1 MDLEVTR
8 GKILFTLFKLVDNSD
23 AYYGAIANVNS
34 LFTFQTNKD
43 VPRYKLVRVDLKE
56 PSTWTDVLDEA
67 EKDVLE
73 SAIVVNKNQIIVS
86 YMSEIKDVL
95 QLRDLKTGTFLHKLL
110 IDIGTV
116 VDISAR
122 PEDTIVF
129 ISFISLLSPGIIYQC
144 NLESCVPD
152 LKIFREIIVPAFDR
166 AEFHVNQSYG
176 KFILGFFLEST
187 IFFIQV
193 DALLSLKTANYKVYL
208 IEAIGFFRM
217 SYEGSE
223 LENGIIKFWDLL
235 LSSTV
240 WRHYQDLIET
250 MFSQLSS
257 AKILSLDLV
266 TIQMY
271 QAESRRYRIDKCGAN
286 VTKDDE

>member
-1 MDLEVTR
+1 MSYCDISAFSNGLEGYK
-8 GKILFTLFKLVDNSD
+8 GKNLLHFVKLVDNSD

-129 ISFISLLSPGIIYQC
+129 ISFISLLSPGIIYQS

-152 LKIFREIIVPAFDR
+152 LKIFHEIIVPAFDR
-166 AEFHVNQSYG
+166 AEFHVNQ
-176 KFILGFFLEST
+176 
-187 IFFIQV
+187 V
-193 DALLSLKTANYKVYL
+193 A
-208 IEAIGFFRM
+208 
-217 SYEGSE
+217 
-223 LENGIIKFWDLL
+223 DLL
-235 LSSTV
+235 FWYL
-240 WRHYQDLIET
+240 
-250 MFSQLSS
+250 
-257 AKILSLDLV
+257 
-266 TIQMY
+266 
-271 QAESRRYRIDKCGAN
+271 
-286 VTKDDE
+286 